1 MSTTL
6 DQSLIDEIVRRILS
20 VAQPDRII
28 LFGSHARGEARDGSD
43 IDLLVLERTPGNT
56 RHESVRIRAALRGL
70 GWPIDVIVM
79 ATDWFEASRSV
90 IGALAYPADTEGRV
104 VYASSR

>member
-28 LFGSHARGEARDGSD
+28 LFGSHARGEARERSD
-43 IDLLVLERTPGNT
+43 IDVLVVLPRMTSA
-56 RHESVRIRAALRGL
+56 HEEMVRLDRVLSEL
-70 GWPIDVIVM
+70 DVPIDVIV
-79 ATDWFEASRSV
+79 ASVEEFVKWSEAPSTTLYWAKR
-90 IGALAYPADTEGRV
+90 EGEV
-104 VYASSR
+104 LYDAAA